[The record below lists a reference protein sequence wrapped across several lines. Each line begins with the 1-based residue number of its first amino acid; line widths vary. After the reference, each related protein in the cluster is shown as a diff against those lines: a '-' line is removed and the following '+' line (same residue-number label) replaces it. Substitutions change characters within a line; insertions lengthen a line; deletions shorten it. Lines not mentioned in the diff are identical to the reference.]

1 MTEAIDPASDYR
13 PVSPMAIA
21 ALVLGCCSAVALL
34 TPFAWFVPLV
44 AVATALVALADVS
57 RPAAAR
63 VGRLPA
69 LAGLGLAVGF
79 GAQAVT
85 DAAVGRWIER
95 SRAVTTAETWLES
108 IRAGRLEEARSISA
122 SSILPPLTG
131 PDPESDSAEAA
142 RFADLP
148 AVEAAADGAA
158 VIASAMPLGTADR
171 AWLVRATIAG
181 RETLRIIAV
190 PRSAA
195 KGRAVEKWT
204 VTAAEVE
211 S

>member
-1 MTEAIDPASDYR
+1 
-13 PVSPMAIA
+13 MAIG

-34 TPFAWFVPLV
+34 TPFAWFVPLI
-44 AVATALVALADVS
+44 AVAAALVALADVS

-122 SSILPPLTG
+122 SSILPALTG

-142 RFADLP
+142 RFANLP
-148 AVEAAADGAA
+148 AVQAAAHGAA
-158 VIASAMPLGTADR
+158 VIASATPLGTADR
-171 AWLVRATIAG
+171 AWLVRARVNDRAIV
-181 RETLRIIAV
+181 RLIAV
-190 PRSAA
+190 PRAAA
-195 KGRAVEKWT
+195 KGRGIERWT